1 MGKETAWAIIMVLVA
16 LLSVISVIF
25 LISMF

>member
-1 MGKETAWAIIMVLVA
+1 MKKETAWAIIMVLVA

>member
-1 MGKETAWAIIMVLVA
+1 MKKETAWAIIMLLVA

>member
-1 MGKETAWAIIMVLVA
+1 MEKETAWAIIMLLVA

>member
-1 MGKETAWAIIMVLVA
+1 MEKETAWAIIMVLVA